1 MAKSSSH
8 YLEQEFRQAGYDVLK
23 VEQLRTNRWVLT
35 LRDETKRV
43 ILVLVQA
50 RLLVSSAD
58 VHDLADLVR
67 LRRPDRGVL
76 LAYGG
81 SLSPAAQGALKEL
94 NDQRLRFCVVHSSA
108 SASNRPESGQVVAAL
123 KSLSW

>member
-1 MAKSSSH
+1 MTKSSSH
-8 YLEQEFRQAGYDVLK
+8 DLEQEFCQAGYDVLK
-23 VEQLRTNRWVLT
+23 IEQLRANRWVIT
-35 LRDETKRV
+35 LQDETKHI

-81 SLSPAAQGALKEL
+81 NLSPAAQGALKEL
-94 NDQRLRFCVVHSSA
+94 NDQLLRFCVVHSSA
-108 SASNRPESGQVVAAL
+108 STSNRPESGQAVAAL